1 MKRQT
6 LYRAAA
12 AVGALAI
19 AVVGWRLFEG
29 DAEGQPLSG
38 YIEGEPIYL
47 AAPASGTVEALYVRE
62 GDRVQAGGQTFLIDP
77 GVQQAQ
83 ERGAAAAVEAAR
95 ARADDLRKGQRE
107 QELEVFDAELAAAQ
121 AQLREAEASYAR
133 IEPLVRRGIYAPA
146 RLDRERAA
154 RDTARAQV
162 EAVRRRR
169 QVGALGGRED
179 ALRAADQQIVQ
190 AEGGLSEAEVRLR
203 TLSPRAPTE
212 ARVEEIFYRQG
223 EFAPANQPIMA
234 LLPDNEVKLRFFVP
248 ERDLARYRP
257 GAVVRFSCDSCG
269 PPRTARITWISPRPE
284 FTPPILYSQGS
295 RDRLVFMIEAAPDNP
310 RTLQP
315 GLPVDV
321 ERLRGLR

>member
-1 MKRQT
+1 MKRRT
-6 LYRAAA
+6 LYRAGLAL
-12 AVGALAI
+12 GGLAI
-19 AVVGWRLFEG
+19 VVVGWRLFQG
-29 DAEGQPLSG
+29 DAEGRTLSG
-38 YIEGEPIYL
+38 YIEGEAIYL

-62 GDRVQAGGQTFLIDP
+62 GDRIEAGGQTFLIDP

-83 ERGAAAAVEAAR
+83 ERGASAAVEVAR

-107 QELEVFDAELAAAQ
+107 QELDVFDAELASAE

-146 RLDRERAA
+146 RLDQERAA

-169 QVGALGGRED
+169 GVAALGARED

-203 TLSPRAPTE
+203 NLSPRAPTE

-234 LLPDNEVKLRFFVP
+234 LLPDNQIKLRFFVP

-269 PPRTARITWISPRPE
+269 TPRTARITWISPRPE

-321 ERLRGLR
+321 ERLGGSR

>member
-19 AVVGWRLFEG
+19 AIVGWRLFQG
-29 DAEGQPLSG
+29 DGEGQPLSG

-62 GDRVQAGGQTFLIDP
+62 GDRIQAGGRTFLIDP

-95 ARADDLRKGQRE
+95 ARAEDLRKGQRE

-146 RLDRERAA
+146 RLDQERAA

-190 AEGGLSEAEVRLR
+190 AEGGLSEAEERLR

-234 LLPDNEVKLRFFVP
+234 LLPDKEVKLRFFVP
-248 ERDLARYRP
+248 ERDLAHYRP
-257 GAVVRFSCDSCG
+257 GAVVRFRCDSCG

-321 ERLRGLR
+321 ERLGDAR

>member
-6 LYRAAA
+6 LYRAAL

-19 AVVGWRLFEG
+19 AIVGWRLFQG
-29 DAEGQPLSG
+29 DAEGRTLSG
-38 YIEGEPIYL
+38 YIEGEAVYL
-47 AAPASGTVEALYVRE
+47 AAPVSGTVETLYVRE
-62 GDRVQAGGQTFLIDP
+62 GDRVHAGGQTFLIDP

-107 QELEVFDAELAAAQ
+107 QELDVFDAELAAAQ

-133 IEPLVRRGIYAPA
+133 IEPLVRRGIYARA
-146 RLDRERAA
+146 RLDQERAA

-169 QVGALGGRED
+169 QVGALGARED

-295 RDRLVFMIEAAPDNP
+295 RDRLVFMIEAAPENP

-321 ERLRGLR
+321 ERLGGSR